1 MMIWNMG
8 VMMTMMMEK
17 KWTLVDVAA
26 VVAPVVA
33 VAELVVVV

>member
-1 MMIWNMG
+1 MIIWIMA
-8 VMMTMMMEK
+8 VMTVMTME

-33 VAELVVVV
+33 VAESVVVV